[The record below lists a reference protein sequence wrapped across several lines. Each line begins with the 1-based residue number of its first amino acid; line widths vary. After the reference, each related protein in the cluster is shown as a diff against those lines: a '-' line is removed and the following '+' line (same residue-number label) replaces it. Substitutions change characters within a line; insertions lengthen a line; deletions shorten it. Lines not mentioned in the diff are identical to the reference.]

1 MKELSDEKENQL
13 NKQLENMEINAE
25 DCPDQVDDDDDN
37 NDDDDD
43 NDEDDDDESN
53 NEEDVEGTE
62 EKSRETSH
70 EEHLDF
76 VYEADNFVRKKDK
89 EG

>member
-43 NDEDDDDESN
+43 NDDNDDDD
-53 NEEDVEGTE
+53 DYRILV
-62 EKSRETSH
+62 
-70 EEHLDF
+70 
-76 VYEADNFVRKKDK
+76 
-89 EG
+89 